1 MTGRSELVPEVEAMR
16 GIRGCVWAC
25 VLLGGIGMSA
35 GPGCSRPAGE
45 GNSTTASA
53 PRKSADADQNAS
65 GPAPRKRVPVQPVE
79 KRQAVTRANARDV
92 KSQDPARSLST
103 AAAIERVLAV
113 MRDSVA
119 FAPTTVVWFLDI
131 SPSAMN
137 WGSELHAD
145 VRRFYAETAPGLNAK
160 QSDRLMTGIVT
171 VGQAVEFPVKLT
183 SDPQVVVA
191 ALDAIR
197 MDSSG
202 REVTFDALEQG
213 LAAYLSE
220 RTRNGREVLFVVIT
234 DEAGDDWDRVENL
247 LEPTRKYALPVYV
260 VGVPAPFGRRAAL
273 DFSVEAEGAASMKG
287 TQAGGGNWQPILQGP
302 ESRDLETIPLE
313 FEELGTDVELLDA
326 GFGPFGLE
334 WLCRV
339 SGGAFLAVREADSRG
354 GLARA
359 RRLVWPTVDA
369 TAFEDDRWRAYMPD
383 WVTAT
388 DYAKVLQGN
397 MACQALHDASLLPKA
412 AVLRDAEFRFEK
424 RDEAELKNR
433 LDRAQQAAA
442 KVAPAVNDLYEMLRK
457 GAGDAEKLKSPRW
470 RAGYDLAMGR
480 ASAAKARIDGYN
492 AMLAAL
498 KRGRSFTKPDSRY
511 WVLVRASTTD
521 ESSALRNLVDRA
533 RTHLQRVVDEHPGT
547 PWARQ
552 AQHELE
558 IPLGWQ
564 WNEEP

>member
-1 MTGRSELVPEVEAMR
+1 MR

-25 VLLGGIGMSA
+25 VLLGGIGISA
-35 GPGCSRPAGE
+35 ESGCSRPAGE
-45 GNSTTASA
+45 GDPTAASA
-53 PRKSADADQNAS
+53 PRKSADTNQNAS
-65 GPAPRKRVPVQPVE
+65 GLAPRKRLPVQPVE

-113 MRDSVA
+113 IRDSVA
-119 FAPTTVVWFLDI
+119 FAPTTVVWYLDI

-171 VGQAVEFPVKLT
+171 LGQAVEFPVKLT
-183 SDPQVVVA
+183 SDPQAVVA

-213 LAAYLSE
+213 LAAYLPE
-220 RTRNGREVLFVVIT
+220 RIRNGREVLFVVIT

-273 DFSVEAEGAASMKG
+273 DFSVEAEGGASMKG
-287 TQAGGGNWQPILQGP
+287 TQAGGGHWQPILQGP
-302 ESRDLETIPLE
+302 ESRGLETIPLE
-313 FEELGTDVELLDA
+313 FEELGADVELLDA

-369 TAFEDDRWRAYMPD
+369 AAFEGDRWRAYTPD

-442 KVAPAVNDLYEMLRK
+442 KVAPAVNDLYETLRK
-457 GAGDAEKLKSPRW
+457 GAGDAEKLKSLRW

-498 KRGRSFTKPDSRY
+498 KRGRSFTKPDSRF

>member
-1 MTGRSELVPEVEAMR
+1 MR
-16 GIRGCVWAC
+16 GIRGCAG
-25 VLLGGIGMSA
+25 VLSLLVGICMST
-35 GPGCSRPAGE
+35 GLGCSGPVGE
-45 GNSTTASA
+45 DDSTTVGTPQRSAAS
-53 PRKSADADQNAS
+53 DLTAS
-65 GPAPRKRVPVQPVE
+65 GGSPRARAEIRGVGVE
-79 KRQAVTRANARDV
+79 KRQAVTRAHARDV
-92 KSQDPARSLST
+92 KSTDPARSLST
-103 AAAIERVLAV
+103 AAAIERVFAV
-113 MRDSVA
+113 IQDSVA
-119 FAPTTVVWFLDI
+119 FAPTTVVWFLDT

-145 VRRFYAETAPGLNAK
+145 VRRFYAEMTPGLNAK
-160 QSDRLMTGIVT
+160 QSDRLMTGVVT
-171 VGQAVEFPVKLT
+171 LGQAVEFPVKLT
-183 SDPQVVVA
+183 SDPQAVVA
-191 ALDAIR
+191 AVDAIR
-197 MDSSG
+197 MDASG

-213 LAAYLSE
+213 LAAYLPE
-220 RTRNGREVLFVVIT
+220 RIRNGREVLFVVIT

-273 DFSVEAEGAASMKG
+273 DFSVEATGAASIKEPRDR
-287 TQAGGGNWQPILQGP
+287 AGNWQPILQGP
-302 ESRDLETIPLE
+302 ESRSLEAIPLE
-313 FEELGTDVELLDA
+313 FEEVGADVELLDA

-359 RRLVWPTVDA
+359 RRLVWPTVDSA
-369 TAFEDDRWRAYMPD
+369 AFEGDRWRTYAPD

-388 DYAKVLQGN
+388 DYVKVLQGN

-442 KVAPAVNDLYEMLRK
+442 KVAPAVNDLYETLRK

-498 KRGRSFTKPDSRY
+498 KRGRSFSKPDSRF

-552 AQHELE
+552 ARHELE